1 MNILISGASSEIA
14 VKVVNQL
21 KGYDLFGISRSENK
35 NLEKYKKFL
44 QLVDYTDIELK
55 SALSKIEKNSIN
67 SLIIFNGFHKTSML
81 SNFNSN
87 LFDKILDINLK
98 KPLMIA
104 NQVLK
109 NKIYKEKF
117 SIVFIGSV
125 SSMVNDIGNAYYSLA
140 KSALINSTKILA
152 KELKNKD
159 IRVNC
164 INIGMVETDMS
175 EKLLRVLPKDLQ
187 SQVLSR
193 QNNKFVEISDITSML
208 ISLIN
213 NNSINGQ
220 NFNLDNGYGL

>member
-1 MNILISGASSEIA
+1 MEYY
-14 VKVVNQL
+14 KVV
-21 KGYDLFGISRSENK
+21 F
-35 NLEKYKKFL
+35 
-44 QLVDYTDIELK
+44 
-55 SALSKIEKNSIN
+55 
-67 SLIIFNGFHKTSML
+67 
-81 SNFNSN
+81 
-87 LFDKILDINLK
+87 
-98 KPLMIA
+98 
-104 NQVLK
+104 
-109 NKIYKEKF
+109 
-117 SIVFIGSV
+117 
-125 SSMVNDIGNAYYSLA
+125 
-140 KSALINSTKILA
+140 STKILA